1 MSDRG
6 HVSTDRDRG
15 LQLLSTGFDFDS
27 LRRATGGGLARPA
40 DIVREAYRRI
50 REDNRSGVWITL
62 REEAEAVA
70 LAEQLPSRPS
80 PARPLAG
87 FPFAV
92 KDNID
97 VAGLPTTAACPAYS
111 YVPNRSAIVVAELE
125 AAGAICVGKTNLDQF
140 ATGLNGTRSPYGPC
154 GAAHD
159 PSYLA
164 GGSSSGSAVATALHQ
179 VAFALGTDT
188 GGSGRIPA
196 GLNNVVGLKPTVG
209 VLSTQGLVP
218 NCRTL
223 DCVSVFA
230 LSVADALEVA
240 RLAQSDDASDASL
253 RDDWERAAFVLD
265 EASERIAIAVPQA
278 KDLEFFGNVEGRAL
292 FADAL
297 AGLERLGARLQPID
311 LEPFLEIGRSMFEG
325 PWIAERAAA
334 FGDFVEA
341 NAADVLPLTRKLV
354 ERARAWSAA
363 DAFAAVY
370 RQRDIRA
377 TARGIFK
384 SVDALVVPTVAP
396 LYTIDEMSADPVAR
410 NDHHGRYSYF
420 ANILDLCAVS
430 VPSGFYRRGM
440 PFGVTFLAPAFHDGR
455 AAGLAAAFHA
465 ARKLPPGR
473 ARAGRSASLPHL
485 VPSSLPGEQS

>member
-1 MSDRG
+1 MSDRS
-6 HVSTDRDRG
+6 HLSTVRERG
-15 LQLLSTGFDFDS
+15 QRRLSTGFDFAS
-27 LRRATGGGLARPA
+27 LRRAAQSGLARPV

-50 REDNRSGVWITL
+50 REDDRSGVWVRL
-62 REEAEAVA
+62 REEAEAIA
-70 LAEQLPSRPS
+70 LAERLPARPS
-80 PARPLAG
+80 PVKPLAG

-111 YVPNRSAIVVAELE
+111 YVPERSAAVVSELE
-125 AAGAICVGKTNLDQF
+125 AAGAICIGKTNLDQF
-140 ATGLNGTRSPYGPC
+140 ATGLNGTRSPYGAC

-159 PSYLA
+159 PSYVA

-196 GLNNVVGLKPTVG
+196 GLNNVVGLKPTLG

-240 RLAQSDDASDASL
+240 RLARTDDVFDPSL
-253 RDDWERAAFVLD
+253 RDDWERANFDLA
-265 EASERIAIAVPQA
+265 ERPQSLKIAVPQA
-278 KDLEFFGNVEGRAL
+278 QDLEFFGNDEGRAL
-292 FADAL
+292 FEEAL
-297 AGLERLGARLQPID
+297 IGLERLGARLQPID
-311 LEPFLEIGRSMFEG
+311 FNPFFEIGRLMFEG

-334 FGDFVEA
+334 FGAFVDS
-341 NAADVLPLTRKLV
+341 NAADVLPLTRKLI
-354 ERARAWSAA
+354 ERAHSWSAA
-363 DAFAAVY
+363 DTFAAAY
-370 RQRDIRA
+370 RQRSIRA
-377 TARGIFK
+377 AVRSVFK
-384 SVDALVVPTVAP
+384 SIDALVVPTVAP
-396 LYTIDEMSADPVAR
+396 LYTIDEMLADPVTR

-430 VPSGFYRRGM
+430 APSGLYRRGM

-455 AAGLAAAFHA
+455 IAGLAAAFHA
-465 ARKLPPGR
+465 ARDLPPGR
-473 ARAGRSASLPHL
+473 PRAP
-485 VPSSLPGEQS
+485 P

>member
-1 MSDRG
+1 MSDRS
-6 HVSTDRDRG
+6 HLSTIRARG
-15 LQLLSTGFDFDS
+15 QQQLSTGFDFAS
-27 LRRATGGGLARPA
+27 LRRATESGLARPA

-50 REDNRSGVWITL
+50 REDDRPGVWITL
-62 REEAEAVA
+62 REEAEAIA
-70 LAEQLPSRPS
+70 LAERLPPRPS
-80 PARPLAG
+80 PVKPLAG

-97 VAGLPTTAACPAYS
+97 VAGLPTTAACPAFS
-111 YVPNRSAIVVAELE
+111 YVPERSATVVARLE
-125 AAGAICVGKTNLDQF
+125 AAGAICIGKTNLDQF
-140 ATGLNGTRSPYGPC
+140 ATGLSGTRSPYGAC

-159 PSYLA
+159 PSYVA

-230 LSVADALEVA
+230 LSVADALQVA
-240 RLAQSDDASDASL
+240 GLARSGEDSDPSL
-253 RDDWERAAFVLD
+253 RDDWDRATFDLESPAKP
-265 EASERIAIAVPQA
+265 ITIAVPREE
-278 KDLEFFGNVEGRAL
+278 DLEFFGNDEGRTL
-292 FADAL
+292 FENAL
-297 AGLERLGARLQPID
+297 AGLEGLGARLQPID
-311 LEPFLEIGRSMFEG
+311 FDPFVEIGRLMFEG

-334 FGDFVEA
+334 FGAFVES
-341 NAADVLPLTRKLV
+341 NAADVLPLTRKLI
-354 ERARAWSAA
+354 ERARSWSAA
-363 DAFAAVY
+363 DTFAAIY
-370 RQRDIRA
+370 RQRSIRA
-377 TARGIFK
+377 EVRSIFK

-396 LYTIDEMSADPVAR
+396 LYTIDEMLAEPVAR

-430 VPSGFYRRGM
+430 VPSGFYERGM

-455 AAGLAAAFHA
+455 VAGLAAAFHA
-465 ARKLPPGR
+465 ARNLPLGR
-473 ARAGRSASLPHL
+473 APT
-485 VPSSLPGEQS
+485 PP

>member
-1 MSDRG
+1 VSDRS
-6 HVSTDRDRG
+6 HLSAVRDGGQPR
-15 LQLLSTGFDFDS
+15 LAATAFDFAS
-27 LRRATGGGLARPA
+27 LRRATETGLARPA

-50 REDNRSGVWITL
+50 REDDRPGVWITL
-62 REEAEAVA
+62 RAEAEAVA
-70 LAEQLPSRPS
+70 LAERLPPRPS
-80 PARPLAG
+80 PVKPLAG

-111 YVPNRSAIVVAELE
+111 YVPERSAAVVAELE
-125 AAGAICVGKTNLDQF
+125 TAGAICVGKTNLDQF
-140 ATGLNGTRSPYGPC
+140 ATGLSGTRSPYGPC

-159 PSYLA
+159 PSYVA
-164 GGSSSGSAVATALHQ
+164 GGSSSGSAVAAALHQ

-209 VLSTQGLVP
+209 VLSTNGVVP

-240 RLAQSDDASDASL
+240 RLARNDTAGDPSL
-253 RDDWERAAFVLD
+253 RDDWEHAAFGPAELPK
-265 EASERIAIAVPQA
+265 SLAIAVPQER
-278 KDLEFFGNVEGRAL
+278 DLEFFGNDEGRAL
-292 FADAL
+292 FEEAL
-297 AGLERLGARLQPID
+297 AGLKQLGARLQPID
-311 LEPFLEIGRSMFEG
+311 FGPFVEIGRLMFEG
-325 PWIAERAAA
+325 PWIAERAVA
-334 FGDFVEA
+334 FGAFVDGHA
-341 NAADVLPLTRKLV
+341 SDVLPLTRKLI
-354 ERARAWSAA
+354 ERARSWSAA
-363 DAFAAVY
+363 DTFAAVY
-370 RQRDIRA
+370 RQRSIRA
-377 TARGIFK
+377 AVRSVFK
-384 SVDALVVPTVAP
+384 SIDALVVPTVAP
-396 LYTIDEMSADPVAR
+396 LYTIDEMQADPVTR

-440 PFGVTFLAPAFHDGR
+440 PFGVTFLAPAFHDGA

-465 ARKLPPGR
+465 ARNLPPGR
-473 ARAGRSASLPHL
+473 PRAP
-485 VPSSLPGEQS
+485 P